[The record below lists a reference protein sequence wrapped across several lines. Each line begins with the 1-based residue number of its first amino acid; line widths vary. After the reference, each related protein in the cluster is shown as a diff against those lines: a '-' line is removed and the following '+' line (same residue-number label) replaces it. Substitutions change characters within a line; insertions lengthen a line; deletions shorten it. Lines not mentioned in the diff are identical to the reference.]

1 MLVISMLVIS
11 FLTLVATFFAWRE
24 TSSRPSAL
32 NGVFASLTLLISAR
46 ILLSG
51 EAKPEMAVG
60 LPLLAG
66 MLLLGRGLGTWWRS
80 KKEPNL
86 KLPGMLWLGCGVAT
100 LSCVVGVYIK
110 VTGS

>member
-1 MLVISMLVIS
+1 MIVVS

-24 TSSRPSAL
+24 TSSRPAAL

-46 ILLSG
+46 VLATG
-51 EAKPEMAVG
+51 DATRPEMAVG

-80 KKEPNL
+80 KKEPAL
-86 KLPGMLWLGCGVAT
+86 KMPGILWLACAVAT
-100 LSCVVGVYIK
+100 LSCVVGVYFR
-110 VTGS
+110 VAHA